1 MGFFHRLKR
10 MFGGKASSGHGHDH
24 TPGHDCGHEHEHGST
39 ACQEA
44 VSLLYDYL
52 DGELRGVSE
61 ERVKAHFELCRMCH
75 PHVRFEESF
84 RAALKRATAGEAPP
98 PELKD
103 HLLDLLKE
111 A

>member
-1 MGFFHRLKR
+1 MTFFHRLKR
-10 MFGGKASSGHGHDH
+10 IFGGGDSGG
-24 TPGHDCGHEHEHGST
+24 PGHDREHGHEHEPGSA

-52 DGELRGVSE
+52 DGELTGVSE

-75 PHVRFEESF
+75 PHLRFEESF
-84 RAALKRATAGEAPP
+84 RAALKRAAAGEAPP
-98 PELKD
+98 ADLKA